1 MAPGAQGAI
10 GGVPIQ
16 VSSGFVV
23 AVANT
28 IALPVSPAPPLP
40 TVAGHPIVNAPGGG
54 GGVVVGGNTITAGG
68 AAATVG
74 GTVISVLPD
83 SGGLVVAGSTVALPV
98 APQPPL
104 PTLGGQQIQ
113 TGPNNAIIIGGTI
126 VKPGS
131 APITLGGTTFSVPIN
146 GGGVVVNGNTM
157 NIPPTAA
164 ATPPTVGGHQVQAG
178 SNGAIVIGTDVL
190 SAGGPAATISGTVI
204 SALPGG
210 SRVIVNGN
218 TMPLAVAPAPT
229 PPVVAGQIVQTG
241 PNGAAIIGGTTIT
254 AGGPAATLSGTVI
267 SVLPGGSS
275 VVVNGNTKLLAVA
288 PVPTPPVVAGQ
299 IVQTGP
305 NGAVI
310 IGGTTITAGGPAAT
324 ISGTIVSVLPSGGGL
339 VVGGSSSI
347 FFPGAV
353 PTAVNIGTDIL
364 TYGAPAKTISGMLVS
379 LGASGLEI
387 GSTFVPITT
396 GEVGNLG
403 GIIYSAFGGSLG
415 ASPTGG
421 KSNSSA
427 PATKTA
433 TPGGSSSG
441 GVQIPTGSA
450 TTSGPA
456 SARSST
462 TGKAGRTMDDAWLG
476 MHALLLLAA
485 MWTFTTV

>member
-1 MAPGAQGAI
+1 MAPGDQGTI

-28 IALPVSPAPPLP
+28 IALPLSPAPPLP
-40 TVAGHPIVNAPGGG
+40 TVAGNPIVNAPGGG
-54 GGVVVGGNTITAGG
+54 GGVVVGSNTIRAGG

-74 GTVISVLPD
+74 GTVISVLPN

-104 PTLGGQQIQ
+104 PTLGGQRIQ
-113 TGPNNAIIIGGTI
+113 TGPNSAIIIGGTT
-126 VKPGS
+126 VTPGS
-131 APITLGGTTFSVPIN
+131 APITIGGTTFSVPVN

-157 NIPPTAA
+157 TITPAAA
-164 ATPPTVGGHQVQAG
+164 ATPPTVGGQQVQAG
-178 SNGAIVIGTDVL
+178 SNGAIVIGTDVIF
-190 SAGGPAATISGTVI
+190 AGGPAATISGTVI

-210 SRVIVNGN
+210 SSVVVNGN

-241 PNGAAIIGGTTIT
+241 PNGAI
-254 AGGPAATLSGTVI
+254 
-267 SVLPGGSS
+267 
-275 VVVNGNTKLLAVA
+275 
-288 PVPTPPVVAGQ
+288 
-299 IVQTGP
+299 
-305 NGAVI
+305 I

-387 GSTFVPITT
+387 GSTFLPITT

-415 ASPTGG
+415 APLTGG
-421 KSNSSA
+421 KSNSTA
-427 PATKTA
+427 LATKTA
-433 TPGGSSSG
+433 TPGGSFSSG
-441 GVQIPTGSA
+441 TQISTGSA

-456 SARSST
+456 SARTST
-462 TGKAGRTMDDAWLG
+462 TGNAGRTMDDVWLG

-485 MWTFTTV
+485 LWTFTTV